1 MIILIHHEGTQDTK
15 DKKACLRAL
24 RALGVFVVI

>member
-1 MIILIHHEGTQDTK
+1 MVILNHHEGAKDTK

-24 RALGVFVVI
+24 RVFMVI